1 VVNNSI
7 NINKMNNYHSPEII
21 EHKKKHHNM
30 LKSWLGT
37 DTKVRQDTQ
46 PSLLDKQK
54 LKTCRNYRTAYG

>member
-1 VVNNSI
+1 
-7 NINKMNNYHSPEII
+7 MNNYHSPEII
-21 EHKKKHHNM
+21 EHKKNHHNM